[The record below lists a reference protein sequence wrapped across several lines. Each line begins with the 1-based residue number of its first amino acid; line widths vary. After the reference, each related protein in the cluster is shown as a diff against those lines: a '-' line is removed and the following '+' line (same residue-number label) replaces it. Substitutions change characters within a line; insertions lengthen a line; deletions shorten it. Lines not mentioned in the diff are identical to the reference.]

1 MPSSIG
7 LSHWVTV
14 LLLAA
19 MLAGCG
25 GRTVRTT
32 TQADISVGSTT
43 RTELPESLADESIP
57 PAQQDQRRSI
67 IDTAYAMR
75 GQPYRWGGRSPR
87 RGFDCSG
94 LVYFAH
100 QEAGISV
107 PRMSRNQLS
116 QSVRVAIDRIQPGDL
131 LFFKIATNLSHVG
144 IYIGERNF
152 IHAPSRGKR
161 VSISSLEN
169 VYWRGRLYAAGHFY
183 SQ

>member
-1 MPSSIG
+1 MPRSIG

-19 MLAGCG
+19 MLTGCG

-32 TQADISVGSTT
+32 TQVDISVGSTT
-43 RTELPESLADESIP
+43 RTELLESLPDESIL
-57 PAQQDQRRSI
+57 PAQQNQRRSI

-75 GQPYRWGGRSPR
+75 GRPYRWGGKSPR

-116 QSVRVAIDRIQPGDL
+116 QSVRVAVNRIRPGDL
-131 LFFKIATNLSHVG
+131 LFFKIASNVSHVG

-161 VSISSLEN
+161 VSISSLEDG
-169 VYWRGRLYAAGHFY
+169 YWRRRFYAAGHYY